1 MRKHLISLNREKI
14 SLIKKENKM
23 AENGQENINEVSI
36 VKDQE
41 VSLKN
46 NIVNIVEENNIL
58 INI

>member
-46 NIVNIVEENNIL
+46 NIVNILAKSVKNK
-58 INI
+58 